1 MNGVGEQ
8 RQGEKPHGP
17 LRLETESRNGHGVEI
32 AVPHPQPPECGRHVM
47 SPRREPTR
55 ATPPPNNPQVGTGT
69 SPPTPAIRSR
79 RGKRPSATAPRNLGS
94 GYRANGASTR
104 TAESGMGERITIA
117 VVQNGAR

>member
-1 MNGVGEQ
+1 LRATTHIVVLCHLPFLLNSTSTTTLY
-8 RQGEKPHGP
+8 P
-17 LRLETESRNGHGVEI
+17 LPLHDALPICAR
-32 AVPHPQPPECGRHVM
+32 
-47 SPRREPTR
+47 R
-55 ATPPPNNPQVGTGT
+55 ATPPPNNAAVGTRT
-69 SPPTPAIRSR
+69 RPPTPAIGSR